1 MRPDFTVEQAANTE
15 LRDYEVMTQAYV
27 EREQDRQLNA
37 KFIAS
42 YTAWQSAQ
50 MEATNK
56 QGKPVIKKF
65 SQLYDYDKERRAYQK
80 HDKKP
85 TQGKSEDYSIL
96 EKLAEINGKGGDD
109 GRL

>member
-27 EREQDRQLNA
+27 EREQDRQLDA

-56 QGKPVIKKF
+56 QGKPVIRKF
-65 SQLYDYDKERRAYQK
+65 SQLYDYDKERRAY
-80 HDKKP
+80 KKEKP
-85 TQGKSEDYSIL
+85 KKEKNQDYSIL